1 VRHLH
6 AERMELATHRDELIL
21 KERQKEE
28 AAKAAAPE
36 ALIEGPAA
44 AE

>member
-1 VRHLH
+1 MMSRLRSV
-6 AERMELATHRDELIL
+6 ATHRDELIL

-28 AAKAAAPE
+28 AAKAAAGTE